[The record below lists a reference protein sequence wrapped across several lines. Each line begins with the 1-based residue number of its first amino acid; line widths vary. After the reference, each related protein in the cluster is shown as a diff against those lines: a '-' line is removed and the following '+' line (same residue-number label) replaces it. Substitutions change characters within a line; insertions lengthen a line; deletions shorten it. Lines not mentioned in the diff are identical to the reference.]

1 MLDINLLIQGNFGT
15 GSTKHLKTTF
25 SLISYLNRLLVV
37 RFFLEGLIGFLSL
50 GLFINMNVIS
60 NNGNSF
66 VGTNRKY
73 KDIFLSV
80 LGATYLKDFT
90 PFLLFYS
97 CLNPIIYGFMSKNFR
112 KSFRS
117 SFGKFSCSGEV
128 IAIENI
134 RSQKIRNTHI

>member
-80 LGATYLKDFT
+80 LGATYLKDFQT
-90 PFLLFYS
+90 FSIILQLSQSNHLRIYVEELPQELQEQFWEVFL
-97 CLNPIIYGFMSKNFR
+97 
-112 KSFRS
+112 
-117 SFGKFSCSGEV
+117 
-128 IAIENI
+128 
-134 RSQKIRNTHI
+134 